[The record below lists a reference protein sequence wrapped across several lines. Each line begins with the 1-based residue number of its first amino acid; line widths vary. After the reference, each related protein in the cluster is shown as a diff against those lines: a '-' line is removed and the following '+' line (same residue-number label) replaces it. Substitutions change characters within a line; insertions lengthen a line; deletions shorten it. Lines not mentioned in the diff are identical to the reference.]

1 MTDTITTTKTPSPF
15 GQLMKEWRRTRA
27 LSQLDLALDCGVSQ
41 RHVSFLESGRA
52 NPSRGMILHLAS
64 ALAVPLRQQN
74 EMLLAAGFAPV
85 YGSRSLDSPEMHLI
99 ANALA
104 RTLEQQ
110 EPYPAI
116 VVDRRY
122 NLLKANRSAIGFMMF
137 MLGLDGESA
146 GRMMADGVNIA
157 HMLLSEQALKPHIEN
172 WDEMAA
178 WFTRRLR
185 ADAWIEG
192 EEGETASLFAE
203 LMQDPDFARIAR
215 TPRDDTDHPP
225 ALTVN
230 FVRDG
235 TRLSLFSMIA
245 SIGTP
250 MDVSVQD
257 LHVEF
262 NFPADD
268 ETDAW
273 FQALAQSQATP
284 KS

>member
-1 MTDTITTTKTPSPF
+1 MTDTTMTTKPHSPF

-85 YGSRSLDSPEMHLI
+85 YGSRSLDAPEMHLI
-99 ANALA
+99 ANAIS

-110 EPYPAI
+110 EPYPAV

-122 NLLKANRSAIGFMMF
+122 NLLRSNRAAAGFMMF
-137 MLGLDGESA
+137 MLGLDAEAA
-146 GRMMADGVNIA
+146 GRMVAEGVNLA
-157 HMLLSEQALKPHIEN
+157 HMLLSEQGLKPHIEN
-172 WDEMAA
+172 WEEMAV
-178 WFTRRLR
+178 WFARRLR
-185 ADAWIEG
+185 ADALLEG
-192 EEGETASLFAE
+192 DDGETSQLLADLIK
-203 LMQDPDFARIAR
+203 DPDFDRIAR

-225 ALTVN
+225 ALTVT
-230 FVRDG
+230 FVREG

-257 LHVEF
+257 IHVEF

-268 ETDAW
+268 ETEAW
-273 FQALAQSQATP
+273 FQALVASQLAMP
-284 KS
+284 S